1 MNKEL
6 DLAYKVLNKVY
17 FKKAYA
23 SIELNKHS
31 TNDINFNLVTK
42 IVYGVI
48 DQDIKLNYY
57 LSQFY
62 KKSPKKD
69 VLLLLKMGAYV
80 HFNVDS
86 IPDFAMVNELVE
98 LSKHTVMRPYKS
110 FINAVLKKVVITPF
124 SLPDINNKTQ
134 FLSIKFSKPEWYI
147 NLLLNNFDYGFV
159 VSLLSFELTTDT
171 HIRVNTKLIDVKQFK
186 QKLDDL
192 DIQYKPSIFD
202 DALYVDY
209 SSLIKQK
216 QFNNLYTAQ
225 GIPSMIVARNVKGN
239 KVLDLCSAP
248 GGKAIYTATLN
259 PSCEVTACDIY
270 EHRLQLIN
278 EYKNRLNIDNV
289 TTLLNDATIF
299 NPQFENMFD
308 CVILDVPCSGLGVVD
323 KKPDLLLNNQLK
335 FEELPNIQAKILDIA
350 SKYVKIGGNIVYSTC
365 TILPQENE
373 NVINGFLNS
382 HHNYKIACV
391 DTFKVPSKDEC
402 GLKTFYPHISHTE
415 GFFIGKLERYE

>member
-48 DQDIKLNYY
+48 DQDIRLNYY

-159 VSLLSFELTTDT
+159 VSLLSFELTNDT

-186 QKLDDL
+186 HKLDDL

-209 SSLIKQK
+209 SS
-216 QFNNLYTAQ
+216 
-225 GIPSMIVARNVKGN
+225 
-239 KVLDLCSAP
+239 
-248 GGKAIYTATLN
+248 
-259 PSCEVTACDIY
+259 
-270 EHRLQLIN
+270 
-278 EYKNRLNIDNV
+278 
-289 TTLLNDATIF
+289 
-299 NPQFENMFD
+299 
-308 CVILDVPCSGLGVVD
+308 
-323 KKPDLLLNNQLK
+323 
-335 FEELPNIQAKILDIA
+335 
-350 SKYVKIGGNIVYSTC
+350 
-365 TILPQENE
+365 
-373 NVINGFLNS
+373 
-382 HHNYKIACV
+382 
-391 DTFKVPSKDEC
+391 
-402 GLKTFYPHISHTE
+402 
-415 GFFIGKLERYE
+415 